1 MRSYRRL
8 IPGMLCALALTLS
21 AEAWAAPM
29 VLFDVND
36 LGGGLFQYDLT
47 VDNTGG
53 SEPLNGLLVLQGG
66 SVFGLD
72 PTSAIGAPQDVGGNP
87 AADWSFIAPVSC
99 GSSVVSLAR
108 PYWRYAAERFAWGLF
123 FPEHARPCEPPQ
135 RRLCSGRHW
144 GDYGKANSLRQYPI
158 RPRTLYPT
166 LARHW
171 PQRSSRLRVATEKAG
186 VVRVLSHIADRI
198 IRRL

>member
-87 AADWSFIAPVSC
+87 AADWSFIAPFPVDPLSYLSLDPTGDMPLN
-99 GSSVVSLAR
+99 GSLGGFFFQSTQDPANLRNDDFAVVGIGATTARQIPLGNTQFVPELSTLLLLATGLSGLLG
-108 PYWRYAAERFAWGLF
+108 YEWR
-123 FPEHARPCEPPQ
+123 
-135 RRLCSGRHW
+135 RRKQAS
-144 GDYGKANSLRQYPI
+144 
-158 RPRTLYPT
+158 
-166 LARHW
+166 
-171 PQRSSRLRVATEKAG
+171 
-186 VVRVLSHIADRI
+186 
-198 IRRL
+198 